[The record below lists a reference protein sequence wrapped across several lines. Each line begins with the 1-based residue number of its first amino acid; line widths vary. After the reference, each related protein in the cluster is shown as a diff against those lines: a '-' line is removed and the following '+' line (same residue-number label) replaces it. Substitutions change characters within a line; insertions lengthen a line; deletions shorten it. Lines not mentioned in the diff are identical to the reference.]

1 MNVGVE
7 VEIKITDSPV
17 RPALPY
23 GTSVYRYDTPCCTVS
38 ETCNF
43 EKALLRWGDLGVI
56 AAGLQRECGTA
67 QDMLPVLTGSLLCI
81 SDLKK

>member
-7 VEIKITDSPV
+7 VEIKITASPDW
-17 RPALPY
+17 PALPY

-43 EKALLRWGDLGVI
+43 EKALLRWGGGVSRCNCCRVTERMRYGTGH
-56 AAGLQRECGTA
+56 AASINCPT
-67 QDMLPVLTGSLLCI
+67 SLHQ
-81 SDLKK
+81 

>member
-17 RPALPY
+17 WPALPY
-23 GTSVYRYDTPCCTVS
+23 STSVYRYDTPCCTVS

-43 EKALLRWGDLGVI
+43 EKALLRWGG
-56 AAGLQRECGTA
+56 GG
-67 QDMLPVLTGSLLCI
+67 I
-81 SDLKK
+81 SV